1 MKLLIMLKFIKICI
15 SIISAIVS
23 IVVILAIILACWYG
37 WNWASKYL
45 LPATQTVI
53 NLIR

>member
-1 MKLLIMLKFIKICI
+1 MLKFIKVCI

-45 LPATQTVI
+45 LPATQTVLY
-53 NLIR
+53 LIR

>member
-1 MKLLIMLKFIKICI
+1 MLKFIKICI

-37 WNWASKYL
+37 WNWASEYL
-45 LPATQTVI
+45 LPATETVLH
-53 NLIR
+53 LIR